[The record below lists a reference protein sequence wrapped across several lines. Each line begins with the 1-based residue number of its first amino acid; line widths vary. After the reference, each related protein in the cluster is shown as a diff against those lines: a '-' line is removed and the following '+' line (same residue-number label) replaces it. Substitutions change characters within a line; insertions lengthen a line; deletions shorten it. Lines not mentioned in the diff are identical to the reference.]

1 MIYEAF
7 LDRIHEKYM
16 TTEEVPDRLCD
27 VIEQSD
33 MIHRVHVFLDDFTGF
48 TPIQYRLMTR
58 ILQLAPRVVM
68 TLNVDVSENP
78 YQTVSMEHLFYLPKD
93 TIFQLERICHEHQVS
108 READIH
114 LEGNEKGRFAGHPEL
129 AAMEKNLFRK
139 RAAARAEKPED
150 LMGFQAD
157 ITE

>member
-33 MIHRVHVFLDDFTGF
+33 MIRRVHVFLDDFTGLHPF
-48 TPIQYRLMTR
+48 IPSDDPHSAVGTE
-58 ILQLAPRVVM
+58 VVM
-68 TLNVDVSENP
+68 TLNVDVAENP
-78 YQTVSMEHLFYLPKD
+78 LSDRFHWSTFFYLPKD
-93 TIFQLERICHEHQVS
+93 TIFQLERICREHQVS

-114 LEGNEKGRFAGHPEL
+114 LEGNENGRFAEHPEL
-129 AAMEKNLFRK
+129 AAWRRIYSEKGLRPGQKSRK
-139 RAAARAEKPED
+139 
-150 LMGFQAD
+150 
-157 ITE
+157 I